1 MSLDSCEQ
9 ILFKVSQIGTASLL
23 ISAIFDSQQN
33 QVILLSR
40 SWAYIIIIAE
50 FQSNQLFNRVIITS
64 LILKSEYSK
73 QLKILQTLK
82 NTTMCRYPKIKNLI
96 LVMLHSFRSLCCPTH
111 TGWYVNQEKRKRKET
126 KKKKKKKREKKGF
139 SKAK

>member
-40 SWAYIIIIAE
+40 SWAYIIFIAE

-82 NTTMCRYPKIKNLI
+82 NTVAQMGRSF
-96 LVMLHSFRSLCCPTH
+96 LHSPEANKWT
-111 TGWYVNQEKRKRKET
+111 ET
-126 KKKKKKKREKKGF
+126 REE
-139 SKAK
+139 